1 MDIAK
6 MKKYYQRGLWKKAM
20 VDKLLAV
27 GKITEDEYI
36 QFGFDLRNIVM
47 AN

>member
-27 GKITEDEYI
+27 GKITEDEYKEI
-36 QFGFDLRNIVM
+36 IGELS
-47 AN
+47 A